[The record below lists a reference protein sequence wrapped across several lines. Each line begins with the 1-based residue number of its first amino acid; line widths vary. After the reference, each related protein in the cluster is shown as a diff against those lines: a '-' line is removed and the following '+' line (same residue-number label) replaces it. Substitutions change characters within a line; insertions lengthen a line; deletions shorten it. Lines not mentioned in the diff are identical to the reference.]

1 MALIR
6 ERKTIKTAHAGMR
19 KRRPCAK
26 PTLDSSARLAFT
38 SPCRLRCLRS
48 TLPHARAT
56 FNIAA
61 CDGLHSTLPHATAY
75 IRHCRTRRPTFNI
88 AACAGYILHCRM
100 RRPTFNFAARDGL
113 HSTLLHTRAESP
125 KVLSPGQA
133 KRRPGF
139 VHARVTTPCKGK
151 SIHNLHVTR
160 LYFCPFRAQA
170 HPRFLTQG
178 VASLALD

>member
-1 MALIR
+1 
-6 ERKTIKTAHAGMR
+6 MR

-48 TLPHARAT
+48 TLPHARPT
-56 FNIAA
+56 FDFAARDGLHSTLPHTTAYIQHCRMRRPTFDIAA
-61 CDGLHSTLPHATAY
+61 RDGLHSTLPHATAY
-75 IRHCRTRRPTFNI
+75 IQLCRTRRPTFDI
-88 AACAGYILHCRM
+88 
-100 RRPTFNFAARDGL
+100 AARDGL
-113 HSTLLHTRAESP
+113 HSTLPHTRAESP

>member
-75 IRHCRTRRPTFNI
+75 IQLCRTRRPTFNI
-88 AACAGYILHCRM
+88 AACDGLHSTLPHATAYIRHCRM
-100 RRPTFNFAARDGL
+100 RRPTFDIAARDGL
-113 HSTLLHTRAESP
+113 HSTLP
-125 KVLSPGQA
+125 
-133 KRRPGF
+133 
-139 VHARVTTPCKGK
+139 HARATFYIAACDGLHSTLQHATAYIQHCCIRGLKAQKYLAQGKRSDALGLFTP
-151 SIHNLHVTR
+151 
-160 LYFCPFRAQA
+160 A
-170 HPRFLTQG
+170 
-178 VASLALD
+178 